1 MIQLTEQE
9 RKIFELLLAAAP
21 PGTELRAAG
30 GWVRDKCL
38 GRQSHDI
45 DIAVN
50 NMSGAK
56 FARLVADHMKN
67 SGLKAGRVTVID
79 ARPDQSKHL
88 ETAQL
93 SILGQMIDFANLRKE
108 TYAESRIPVIE
119 PGTPE
124 EDARRRDLTIN
135 ALFYNLG
142 TGEIEDYVGGLND
155 LSLCAGPGRLFGLAR
170 TPIDPL
176 QTFLDDPLRVLRTIR
191 FCTKYNLWP
200 DPELTFAACDS
211 RVHEALLKKV
221 SKERVWAEMV
231 GQAEPD
237 GGWKNGFMIEWPC
250 RALRLVEQFGLRDLL
265 FKPKGSE
272 LLPWD
277 LDQQSSHHD
286 LNVWQHTHKAVEF
299 LSQKLGEHS
308 PADAAV
314 RHLAML
320 FHDLGK
326 LDPEKRTLHEDGE
339 HYQYLKHELASAD
352 LAEAVLKQWCAPNE
366 IRERVVRLVKEHM
379 RIPVMTRPN
388 DPNAASNRALRR
400 VLRDVG
406 EDWEHL
412 VDVATGDAN
421 GKGQPVGKVYEDLRE
436 RMRELVK
443 EMAGLTKPKR
453 PINGNDLKDVG
464 VEPGPEMGRIF
475 RALDEALLDNPG
487 MTREESI
494 SYVQELLI
502 NQVYPDARR

>member
-1 MIQLTEQE
+1 MKLTEQE

-21 PGTELRAAG
+21 EGTELRAAG

-38 GRQSHDI
+38 GRESHDI

-67 SGLKAGRVTVID
+67 AGLRAGQVTVID

-93 SILGQMIDFANLRKE
+93 TMFGQVIDFANLRKE

-124 EDARRRDLTIN
+124 EDARRRDLTVN

-142 TGEIEDYVGGLND
+142 TGQVEDYVGGLED
-155 LSLCAGPGRLFGLAR
+155 LEDGCAC

-191 FCTKYNLWP
+191 FCTKYDLV
-200 DPELTFAACDS
+200 PETELVKAA
-211 RVHEALLKKV
+211 RNRQVHEALMKKV
-221 SKERVWAEMV
+221 SKERVWAEMI
-231 GQAEPD
+231 GQAEPE
-237 GGWKNGFMIEWPC
+237 GWKNGFMIEKPAQ
-250 RALRLVEQFGLRDLL
+250 ALQWVEQFGLRDLL
-265 FKPKGSE
+265 FKPQNKRGES

-286 LNVWQHTHKAVEF
+286 LNVWQHTHQAVWF
-299 LSQKLGEHS
+299 VANKLGEH
-308 PADAAV
+308 PPVDAAV

-320 FHDLGK
+320 LHDLGK
-326 LDPEKRTLHEDGE
+326 LDPEHRTLHEDGV

-352 LAEAVLKQWCAPNE
+352 MADDLLRQWCAPNE
-366 IRERVVRLVKEHM
+366 IRERVVALVREHM
-379 RIPVMTRPN
+379 RIPQLTRPS

-400 VLRDVG
+400 VLRDIG

-421 GKGQPVGKVYEDLRE
+421 GKGEPVGKVYEELRE

-443 EMAGLTKPKR
+443 EMAGLTKPQR
-453 PINGNDLKDVG
+453 PINGHDLKAVG

-487 MTREESI
+487 MTREESLEW
-494 SYVQELLI
+494 VQVQII
-502 NQVYPDARR
+502 NREYPDARR

>member
-1 MIQLTEQE
+1 MIRLSKSEDE
-9 RKIFELLLAAAP
+9 LFELLLAAAP
-21 PGTELRAAG
+21 PGTVLRAAG

-38 GRQSHDI
+38 GLESHDI

-56 FARLVADHMKN
+56 FARLVVDHMKN
-67 SGLKAGRVTVID
+67 SGLKAGRVTVIE

-93 SILGQMIDFANLRKE
+93 TIFGQMIDFANLRKE

-124 EDARRRDLTIN
+124 EDARRRDLTVN
-135 ALFYNLG
+135 ALFYNLR
-142 TGEIEDYVGGLND
+142 TGEIEDYVGGLKD
-155 LSLCAGPGRLFGLAR
+155 LEEHIAR

-191 FCTKYNLWP
+191 FGTKYDLVP
-200 DPELTFAACDS
+200 EPELVKAA
-211 RVHEALLKKV
+211 RNRQVHEALMKKV

-237 GGWKNGFMIEWPC
+237 GGWKNGFMIEKPAV
-250 RALRLVEQFGLRDLL
+250 ALDLVSKFGLRELL
-265 FKPKGSE
+265 FKPQGNN

-286 LNVWQHTHKAVEF
+286 LNVWEHTFAAVKF
-299 LSQKLGEHS
+299 LFYNLGEHS

-352 LAEAVLKQWCAPNE
+352 LADAVLRQWCAPNE
-366 IRERVVRLVKEHM
+366 TRERVVGLVKEHM
-379 RIPVMTRPN
+379 RIPTLTRPS

-400 VLRDVG
+400 VLRDIG

-421 GKGQPVGKVYEDLRE
+421 GKGHPVGKVYEELRE

-453 PINGNDLKDVG
+453 PINGNDLKAVG

-487 MTREESI
+487 MTSEEALLWVKVQIIDRE
-494 SYVQELLI
+494 
-502 NQVYPDARR
+502 YPDARR